1 MPRSKKPKPSFDV
14 ARADLHES
22 KVGRVYRSTEPDTVP
37 APAVAEQ
44 VAPPPPVFR
53 AISPSRPEV
62 SRGWIETGV
71 GVLGLPLTLTVVTMM
86 APVLWFLTSR
96 PGSGHVSRTTR

>member
-1 MPRSKKPKPSFDV
+1 MPRPKKTKPSFD
-14 ARADLHES
+14 
-22 KVGRVYRSTEPDTVP
+22 PDTVP

-44 VAPPPPVFR
+44 IAPPPPPVFR
-53 AISPSRPEV
+53 AVSASRPEV

-71 GVLGLPLTLTVVTMM
+71 GALGLPVTLTVVAMM